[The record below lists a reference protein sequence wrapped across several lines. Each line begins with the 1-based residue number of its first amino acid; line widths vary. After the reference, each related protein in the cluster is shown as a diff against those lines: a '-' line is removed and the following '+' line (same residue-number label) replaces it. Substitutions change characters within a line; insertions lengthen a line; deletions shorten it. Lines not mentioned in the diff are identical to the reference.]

1 MERGQA
7 SVCGGRKKHR
17 AGGGCM
23 HLLVDS
29 LRPEAEIQGTHV
41 RTHASIHPVFPLLS
55 FPSFKSIGDVGP
67 LRIGWLARR
76 TNTFDPSYW
85 LARSVDAAPLIAA
98 QSWKRRRSLFPTQVS
113 ELAWGA

>member
-1 MERGQA
+1 MEMGQA
-7 SVCGGRKKHR
+7 LVCGGRKKHR

-41 RTHASIHPVFPLLS
+41 RTHASIHPVSLLSLS
-55 FPSFKSIGDVGP
+55 FPSSKSIGDVGP

-76 TNTFDPSYW
+76 TNTFDPSTHRD
-85 LARSVDAAPLIAA
+85 LFSFCL
-98 QSWKRRRSLFPTQVS
+98 LFPF
-113 ELAWGA
+113 G